1 MGSWDYNHIILY
13 FNNNKNIEGL
23 VDQTMKCLDYEE
35 TDFSYLEEAGV
46 YGPKWDYTY
55 ISRFNDELYYEQ
67 NFNNDTNQ
75 TLYLL
80 NILFDEINIYTVE
93 AMGSSTGDFY
103 SSNEVSYDVIGGKCY
118 NCSYYNKNISDI
130 NRNTF
135 AFDLDLK
142 LLEDVIDRAKEFG
155 FSELVNIAEEKYKMI
170 IDRKECIENGELIKV
185 AASVEEYIVPEC
197 VTSIGNNAFDENK
210 KLTKVVISDSVTDI
224 GDYAFSNCEKLVNVV
239 MSKNL
244 KSIGECAFENC
255 HSLTSIEIPDSVTK
269 IENATFCECKML
281 ASIVMPKT
289 LKSIG
294 DGAFCCCSFTGIELP
309 NSVTSIGEDAF
320 CGCEKL
326 VSVVMPKA
334 LTSIG
339 NYAFECCSSLTS
351 IEIPDSVKEI
361 GESAFTDCSN
371 LENVTLPKQI
381 NNIGKAAFENT
392 KWINDLNENFVIV
405 GDGILI
411 KYKGNEKKINI
422 PDTVKYI
429 GDGVF
434 EEAKITSIFLP
445 DSIVD
450 IGKNAFEKCN
460 KLESINIPASVIS
473 IGENAFKSCSKLT
486 DIVLPDSVVNIGSSA
501 FEKCSKLKSINIPE
515 SVVSVGENAFNGCK
529 ELSDLKINNNNQFI
543 SKVTFGKSIPK
554 NIDIKNYEVNLDNGM
569 FKKHIDTKW
578 IWEKYN
584 TEEKVGLFFRR
595 LTPTFIK
602 EFYKLIDAEVGDAI
616 LSAYIDRLN
625 DNSIVKE
632 CNAAADFVINEYTVL
647 SEEKIKA
654 LYDKIRTVKKGK
666 NAVGQIQCNTK
677 IMEIINK

>member
-55 ISRFNDELYYEQ
+55 IFRFNDELYYEQ
-67 NFNNDTNQ
+67 NFDNDTNQ

-80 NILFDEINIYTVE
+80 NILFDEVNIYTVE

-103 SSNEVSYDVIGGKCY
+103 SSDEVSYDVIGGKCY
-118 NCSYYNKNISDI
+118 NCSYHNKSISDI

-170 IDRKECIENGELIKV
+170 IDRKECIDNGELIKV
-185 AASVEEYIVPEC
+185 AASVEEYIVPKC
-197 VTSIGNNAFDENK
+197 VTSIGNKAFDENK
-210 KLTKVVISDSVTDI
+210 KLKKVVISDSVTNI
-224 GDYAFSNCEKLVNVV
+224 GDHAFSNCENLVNVV
-239 MSKNL
+239 MPKNL
-244 KSIGECAFENC
+244 KSIGFR
-255 HSLTSIEIPDSVTK
+255 
-269 IENATFCECKML
+269 
-281 ASIVMPKT
+281 
-289 LKSIG
+289 
-294 DGAFCCCSFTGIELP
+294 
-309 NSVTSIGEDAF
+309 
-320 CGCEKL
+320 
-326 VSVVMPKA
+326 
-334 LTSIG
+334 
-339 NYAFECCSSLTS
+339 AFECCSSLTS

-371 LENVTLPKQI
+371 LEKVTMPKQI

-392 KWINDLNENFVIV
+392 KWINALNENFVIV

-434 EEAKITSIFLP
+434 EEGKITSIFLP
-445 DSIVD
+445 NSIVD

-486 DIVLPDSVVNIGSSA
+486 DIVLPDSVVNIGNSA
-501 FEKCSKLKSINIPE
+501 FEKCSKLKSINIPA
-515 SVVSVGENAFNGCK
+515 SVISVGENAFNGCK

-543 SKVTFGKSIPK
+543 SKVTFGESIPK

-584 TEEKVGLFFRR
+584 TEEKVELFFRR
-595 LTPTFIK
+595 QAPACIK

-632 CNAAADFVINEYTVL
+632 CNAAANFVINEYTVL

-666 NAVGQIQCNTK
+666 NAVGQIQCNKK

>member
-55 ISRFNDELYYEQ
+55 IFRFNDELYYEQ
-67 NFNNDTNQ
+67 NFDNDTNQ

-80 NILFDEINIYTVE
+80 NILFDEVNIYTVE

-142 LLEDVIDRAKEFG
+142 LLEDVINRAKEFG

-170 IDRKECIENGELIKV
+170 IDRKECIDNGELIKV

-197 VTSIGNNAFDENK
+197 VTSIGNKAFDENK
-210 KLTKVVISDSVTDI
+210 KLKKVVISDSVTNI
-224 GDYAFSNCEKLVNVV
+224 GDHAFSNCKNLVNIVIP
-239 MSKNL
+239 KNL
-244 KSIGECAFENC
+244 KSIGFR
-255 HSLTSIEIPDSVTK
+255 
-269 IENATFCECKML
+269 
-281 ASIVMPKT
+281 
-289 LKSIG
+289 
-294 DGAFCCCSFTGIELP
+294 
-309 NSVTSIGEDAF
+309 
-320 CGCEKL
+320 
-326 VSVVMPKA
+326 
-334 LTSIG
+334 
-339 NYAFECCSSLTS
+339 AFECCSSLTS

-434 EEAKITSIFLP
+434 EEGKITSIFLP

-486 DIVLPDSVVNIGSSA
+486 DIVLPDSVVNIGNSA
-501 FEKCSKLKSINIPE
+501 FEKCSKLKSINIPG

-529 ELSDLKINNNNQFI
+529 ELSNLKINNNNQFI
-543 SKVTFGKSIPK
+543 SKVTFGESIPK
-554 NIDIKNYEVNLDNGM
+554 NIDIKKYEVNLDNDM

-584 TEEKVGLFFRR
+584 TEEKVELFFRR
-595 LTPTFIK
+595 QTPACIK

-632 CNAAADFVINEYTVL
+632 CNAAANFVINEYTVL

-666 NAVGQIQCNTK
+666 NAVGQIQCNK
-677 IMEIINK
+677 KLMEIINK